1 MNLYE
6 REMNQIFCIIIHDV
20 TKSQDLQSMC
30 TRKKECRISL
40 TWFRQKKH
48 LGLDLFADPTR

>member
-6 REMNQIFCIIIHDV
+6 REMNQTFCIIIHDV
-20 TKSQDLQSMC
+20 TKSQALQSIC

-40 TWFRQKKH
+40 TWFRLKVD
-48 LGLDLFADPTR
+48 LGLDLFADQTR